1 MDILVRMPGVWKKTL
16 VYLGLAEDEEYAD
29 DAYDDFGPEEPQR
42 EARTAPVRRL
52 PDRGSRRAA
61 EDDQTASRGDRGD
74 AVVRAMPS
82 GVTGTPRVHLVTPTA
97 FNDAQEVGDKFRD
110 GFSVLMN
117 LQAANPDL
125 SRRLVDF
132 ASGLAYGLA
141 GSMQPVAD
149 KVFLISPAGVEVSA
163 EERRRLVEERGFF
176 NQL

>member
-1 MDILVRMPGVWKKTL
+1 MPGVWRKTL
-16 VYLGLAEDEEYAD
+16 VYLGLAEDD
-29 DAYDDFGPEEPQR
+29 DYDDYAYDDLDGEER
-42 EARTAPVRRL
+42 DRRGAPVRRL
-52 PDRGSRRAA
+52 PERERSLDGEDQEHSGSRR
-61 EDDQTASRGDRGD
+61 ERKG

-82 GVTGTPRVHLVTPTA
+82 GAAGGSPRVHLVTPSA

-117 LQAANPDL
+117 LQSANPEL

>member
-1 MDILVRMPGVWKKTL
+1 MPGVWRKTL
-16 VYLGLAEDEEYAD
+16 VYLGLAEDEDYD
-29 DAYDDFGPEEPQR
+29 DYAYDDFDAEEPER
-42 EARTAPVRRL
+42 DRRGAPVRRL
-52 PDRGSRRAA
+52 PERERNRERERDEPEYSPSRR
-61 EDDQTASRGDRGD
+61 ERKG

-82 GVTGTPRVHLVTPTA
+82 GGSGGSPRVHLVTPSA

-117 LQAANPDL
+117 LQAANPEL

-149 KVFLISPAGVEVSA
+149 KVFLITPAGVEVSA